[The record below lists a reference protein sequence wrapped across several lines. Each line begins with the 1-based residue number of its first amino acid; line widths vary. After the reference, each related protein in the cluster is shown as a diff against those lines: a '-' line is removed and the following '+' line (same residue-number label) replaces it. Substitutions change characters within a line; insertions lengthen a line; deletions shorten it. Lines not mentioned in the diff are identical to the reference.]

1 VTVHTHFRIVFRG
14 VFTASPEIWSF
25 STKWARDVSQ
35 GPDTGLDNIDETT
48 VTNAAKAYIGSFQ
61 FQNNVKLT
69 EWRAYQIGTNGKM
82 EGDPKLVDLTN
93 NSATGQGTT
102 RSYPTDVSLCVTTV
116 GDHRGHGRFGRFYVP
131 GPHMQLDAD
140 RRVNV
145 TWLNQFMTDT
155 VAFLKSISDAIDLGG
170 TVQSSAMLNISDDA
184 TGTYQDVD
192 HIKVGRRP
200 DRISRR
206 INALQEEYVEGGQI
220 DW

>member
-1 VTVHTHFRIVFRG
+1 
-14 VFTASPEIWSF
+14 
-25 STKWARDVSQ
+25 
-35 GPDTGLDNIDETT
+35 
-48 VTNAAKAYIGSFQ
+48 
-61 FQNNVKLT
+61 
-69 EWRAYQIGTNGKM
+69 
-82 EGDPKLVDLTN
+82 
-93 NSATGQGTT
+93 
-102 RSYPTDVSLCVTTV
+102 
-116 GDHRGHGRFGRFYVP
+116 
-131 GPHMQLDAD
+131 
-140 RRVNV
+140 
-145 TWLNQFMTDT
+145 